1 MIVFVLVIVAFI
13 FCCCI
18 CKANSNPYDKKK
30 DDEEFIKYMQN
41 KNKDKKSE
49 IVNEE
54 FKNFIDKR
62 FTKVI

>member
-1 MIVFVLVIVAFI
+1 V
-13 FCCCI
+13 
-18 CKANSNPYDKKK
+18 NSSPYDRKK

-41 KNKDKKSE
+41 KSKDKKPE

>member
-18 CKANSNPYDKKK
+18 CKVNSSPYDRKK

-41 KNKDKKSE
+41 KSKDKKPE

-62 FTKVI
+62 FTKVM